1 MLIVADRN
9 IVFARE
15 AFESLGEVRLVRGR
29 EMTPAAVR
37 DATLL
42 LVRSV
47 TPVNRALL
55 EGSAVRF
62 VATATIG
69 ADHVDRE
76 YLREAGVAFASAP
89 GSNANSVAE
98 YIVAAL
104 LVLARRQGKPLEGR
118 TIGIVGAGNV
128 GSRVAAKVRALGMRE
143 LLNDPPLAR
152 ATANANYR
160 PLDELMDCDFITL
173 HVPLE
178 RGGPDPTWHMA
189 GAEFLARMRPE
200 AVLLN
205 TARGAVADSG
215 ALLEAL
221 RASPSTALR
230 ARRLSAAVLDVW
242 EGEPRIRPALLAEA
256 ALATPHIAGYSFD
269 GKVNGTEMIY
279 RAACAFLGRAPAWS
293 RERFVPPPAIPE
305 IELRARP
312 EEPEEALR
320 EAVLRVC
327 PIERDDAALRKLG
340 GLPPAEQGPY
350 FDRLRAEYPVRR
362 EFQNTAVRLLPA
374 AEARS
379 AAGQEGTGAAACPE
393 RSRRVCALAAK
404 LKGIGFN
411 VTDERQT
418 SDAEPR
424 SKAASGCM
432 LRGNRAT
439 PM

>member
-9 IVFARE
+9 IVFVQE
-15 AFESLGEVRLVRGR
+15 AFQALGEVRLMRGR

-42 LVRSV
+42 LVRSI

-69 ADHVDRE
+69 CDHVDTE
-76 YLREAGVAFASAP
+76 YLRDAGVAFAAAP

-98 YIVAAL
+98 YITAAL

-128 GSRVAAKVRALGMRE
+128 GSRVAAKAGALGLRVR
-143 LLNDPPLAR
+143 LNDPPLQRLTGDAKC
-152 ATANANYR
+152 R
-160 PLDELMDCDFITL
+160 PIEELMDCDFITL

-178 RGGPDPTWHMA
+178 KGGPDPTWHMV
-189 GAEFLARMRPE
+189 GADFLARMRPE
-200 AVLLN
+200 AALLN
-205 TARGAVADSG
+205 SSRGAVVDNG

-221 RASPSTALR
+221 RAGPSTKLR
-230 ARRLSAAVLDVW
+230 AGRPGAAVLDVW
-242 EGEPRIRPALLAEA
+242 EGEPRIRPALLAKS

-269 GKVNGTEMIY
+269 GKVAGTEMIY
-279 RAACAFLGRAPAWS
+279 RAACAFLGRKPDWSPA
-293 RERFVPPPAIPE
+293 RCMPPPLIPE
-305 IELRARP
+305 IELQPRPAGP
-312 EEPEEALR
+312 EESLR

-327 PIERDDAALRKLG
+327 PIERDDAALRKLA

-362 EFQNTAVRLLPA
+362 EFQNTTVRLRE
-374 AEARS
+374 AES
-379 AAGQEGTGAAACPE
+379 AASVLGG
-393 RSRRVCALAAK
+393 K

-411 VTDERQT
+411 V
-418 SDAEPR
+418 A
-424 SKAASGCM
+424 
-432 LRGNRAT
+432 
-439 PM
+439 

>member
-1 MLIVADRN
+1 MLIVADQN
-9 IVFARE
+9 IVFVQE
-15 AFESLGEVRLVRGR
+15 AFRALGEVRLMRGR

-69 ADHVDRE
+69 FDHVDTE
-76 YLREAGVAFASAP
+76 YLREADVAFAAAP
-89 GSNANSVAE
+89 GSNANSVSE
-98 YIVAAL
+98 YITAAL

-143 LLNDPPLAR
+143 RLNDPPLRRSTGDAK
-152 ATANANYR
+152 YR

-178 RGGPDPTWHMA
+178 KSGPDPTWHLA
-189 GAEFLARMRPE
+189 GADFLARMRPGT
-200 AVLLN
+200 VLLN
-205 TARGAVADSG
+205 SSRGAVADNG
-215 ALLEAL
+215 ALLQAL
-221 RASPSTALR
+221 HAGRPG
-230 ARRLSAAVLDVW
+230 AAVLDVW
-242 EGEPRIRPALLAEA
+242 EGEPRIRPPLLAEA
-256 ALATPHIAGYSFD
+256 ALATPHVAGYSFD

-279 RAACAFLGRAPAWS
+279 RAACAFLGRKPDWSPAS
-293 RERFVPPPAIPE
+293 CMPPPLIPE
-305 IELRARP
+305 IELRPRP
-312 EEPEEALR
+312 AEPEESLR

-327 PIERDDAALRKLG
+327 PIERDDAALRRLG
-340 GLPPAEQGPY
+340 GLPPADQGPY

-362 EFQNTAVRLLPA
+362 EFQNTTVRLQG
-374 AEARS
+374 EGS
-379 AAGQEGTGAAACPE
+379 AA
-393 RSRRVCALAAK
+393 SALASK

-411 VTDERQT
+411 V
-418 SDAEPR
+418 A
-424 SKAASGCM
+424 
-432 LRGNRAT
+432 
-439 PM
+439 

>member
-1 MLIVADRN
+1 MIIVADQN

-15 AFESLGEVRLVRGR
+15 AFESLGEVRLMRGR
-29 EMTPAAVR
+29 EMTAAAVR

-42 LVRSV
+42 FVRSI

-69 ADHVDRE
+69 TDHVDAE
-76 YLREAGVAFASAP
+76 YLREAGVAFAAAP

-98 YIVAAL
+98 YLTAAL
-104 LVLARRQGKPLEGR
+104 LILARRQGKPLEGR

-128 GSRVAAKVRALGMRE
+128 GTRVAEKVRALGMRE
-143 LLNDPPLAR
+143 FLNDPPLRR
-152 ATANANYR
+152 ATGDAKYR
-160 PLDELMDCDFITL
+160 PLEELMDCDFITL

-178 RGGPDPTWHMA
+178 KTGPDPTWRLA
-189 GAEFLARMRPE
+189 GADFLARMRPD

-205 TARGAVADSG
+205 SSRGAVVDNG

-221 RASPSTALR
+221 RAG
-230 ARRLSAAVLDVW
+230 RLGAAVLDVW

-269 GKVNGTEMIY
+269 GKVNGTEMIC
-279 RAACAFLGRAPAWS
+279 RAACAFLGRKPAWS
-293 RERFVPPPAIPE
+293 RERCMPPPLIPE
-305 IELRARP
+305 IELTARAG
-312 EEPEEALR
+312 EAEEALR

-340 GLPPAEQGPY
+340 GLPPADQGPY

-362 EFQNTAVRLLPA
+362 EFRNTTVRLRRA
-374 AEARS
+374 DS
-379 AAGQEGTGAAACPE
+379 ATGELAG
-393 RSRRVCALAAK
+393 K
-404 LKGIGFN
+404 LRGIGFS
-411 VTDERQT
+411 VAAAI
-418 SDAEPR
+418 SD
-424 SKAASGCM
+424 C
-432 LRGNRAT
+432 
-439 PM
+439 

>member
-1 MLIVADRN
+1 MLIVADQN
-9 IVFARE
+9 IVFVKE
-15 AFESLGEVRLVRGR
+15 AFRALGEVRLMRGR

-69 ADHVDRE
+69 TDHVDTT
-76 YLREAGVAFASAP
+76 YLRKASVAFAAAP

-98 YIVAAL
+98 YITAAL

-128 GSRVAAKVRALGMRE
+128 GSRVAAKVHALGMHER
-143 LLNDPPLAR
+143 LCDPPLQR
-152 ATANANYR
+152 ATGEAKYR
-160 PLDELMDCDFITL
+160 PLTELMDCDFITL

-178 RGGPDPTWHMA
+178 KVGPDPTWHLA
-189 GAEFLARMRPE
+189 GADFLARIRPE

-205 TARGAVADSG
+205 SSRGAVADNG
-215 ALLEAL
+215 ALLDAL
-221 RASPSTALR
+221 RAGRP
-230 ARRLSAAVLDVW
+230 SAAVLDVW

-256 ALATPHIAGYSFD
+256 ALATPHVAGYSFD

-279 RAACAFLGRAPAWS
+279 RAACAFLGRKSDWS
-293 RERFVPPPAIPE
+293 RADCMSPPLIPE
-305 IELRARP
+305 IELNARP
-312 EEPEEALR
+312 GEPEEALR
-320 EAVLRVC
+320 EAVLKVC
-327 PIERDDAALRKLG
+327 PIERDDAALRRLG

-362 EFQNTAVRLLPA
+362 EFQNTTVRLRGA
-374 AEARS
+374 DSS
-379 AAGQEGTGAAACPE
+379 A
-393 RSRRVCALAAK
+393 SALAGK

-411 VTDERQT
+411 V
-418 SDAEPR
+418 
-424 SKAASGCM
+424 G
-432 LRGNRAT
+432 
-439 PM
+439 